1 MITISGRNTNLFYI
15 VCTRKEGIPKAR
27 VHNRGERVSNADI
40 QNAEYRSRTSTT
52 CSTCTHDFVSN
63 LFCIILITTVM

>member
-1 MITISGRNTNLFYI
+1 MIIISGRNTNLFYI

-40 QNAEYRSRTSTT
+40 QNAEY
-52 CSTCTHDFVSN
+52 
-63 LFCIILITTVM
+63 I